1 MMISCW
7 NKLQQRAV
15 GSASLMPG
23 DQDHLSRICTNTNY
37 AVSTLKQ
44 PGSVRD
50 KLAENTDR
58 DKEEATFQGT
68 APL

>member
-23 DQDHLSRICTNTNY
+23 GQDHLSRTSTNTNY
-37 AVSTLKQ
+37 TFITLKQ

-50 KLAENTDR
+50 KLAENMDC
-58 DKEEATFQGT
+58 DKQEATLQGT
-68 APL
+68 ALI